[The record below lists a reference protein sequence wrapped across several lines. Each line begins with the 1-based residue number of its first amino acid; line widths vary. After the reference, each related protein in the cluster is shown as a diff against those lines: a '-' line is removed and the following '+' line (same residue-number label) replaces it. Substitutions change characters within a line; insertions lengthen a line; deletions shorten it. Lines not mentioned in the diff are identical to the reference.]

1 MTRLRIAVLGAGKS
15 GSAIARVAVEA
26 GYDVSIAASGSPDAI
41 ALIARIMVPGAE
53 PRWAADAVRDADLV
67 VLAVPMHRFHGLDP
81 DLLAGKIVVDVM
93 NYWPEVDGVL
103 PEFEAA
109 GLSSSEIVQ
118 RRLSSATVVKTLN
131 HVGYHELEDERR
143 PAGAPDRHA
152 LAVAGDDP
160 SAVGLVAGIIERI
173 GFDAVVL
180 ESLRAGAVL
189 GPGGP
194 VFGVPLTRDQLTELV
209 RVELAS

>member
-1 MTRLRIAVLGAGKS
+1 MTLPRIAVLGAGKS
-15 GSAIARVAVEA
+15 GSAIGRVAVDA
-26 GYDVSIAASGSPDAI
+26 GYDVSIAASGDPEAI
-41 ALIARIMVPGAE
+41 ALITRIMVPGAE
-53 PRWAADAVRDADLV
+53 ARWADDAVRDADVV
-67 VLAVPMHRFHGLDP
+67 VLAVPLHRFHGLDP
-81 DLLAGKIVVDVM
+81 DLFAGKIVIDVM

-103 PEFEAA
+103 QEFEVA

-143 PAGAPDRHA
+143 PLGAPDRHA
-152 LAVAGDDP
+152 LAVAGDDRA
-160 SAVGLVAGIIERI
+160 AVDLVSELVERI
-173 GFDAVVL
+173 GFDAVRL

-194 VFGVPLTRDQLTELV
+194 AFGVPLTRDQLDELV
-209 RVELAS
+209 RLELAS

>member
-1 MTRLRIAVLGAGKS
+1 MTPKIAVLGAGKS
-15 GSAIARVAVEA
+15 GSAIGRVAVEA
-26 GYDVSIAASGSPDAI
+26 GYDVSIAASGDPEAI
-41 ALIARIMVPGAE
+41 ALITRIMVPGAE

-81 DLLAGKIVVDVM
+81 DLFAGKIVVDVM

-103 PEFEAA
+103 PEFEVA

-143 PAGAPDRHA
+143 PVGAADRHA

-160 SAVGLVAGIIERI
+160 SAVALVAGIIERI

-194 VFGVPLTRDQLTELV
+194 FFGVPLTRDQLDELV
-209 RVELAS
+209 RLELAS